1 MLLPRLCALS
11 EIQWCPRGSKDL
23 DRFKECLHHQF
34 AILSA
39 LGYTYCEDV
48 FGQIGLPGSRQPA
61 RTPEELEAYLAL
73 PSDRD
78 W

>member
-1 MLLPRLCALS
+1 VKSYDSGRVKIFGCKDTPKTGKKSNFVRFRESNKLNTLHLHLDDDQGWRV
-11 EIQWCPRGSKDL
+11 EIK
-23 DRFKECLHHQF
+23 
-34 AILSA
+34 
-39 LGYTYCEDV
+39 
-48 FGQIGLPGSRQPA
+48 SRQPA